1 MEKEGKV
8 VQWPRVAVPQYSKIV
23 NNIGNELF
31 NEIFLSYNIK
41 ESLNKAQIQVEKL
54 FS

>member
-54 FS
+54 FN